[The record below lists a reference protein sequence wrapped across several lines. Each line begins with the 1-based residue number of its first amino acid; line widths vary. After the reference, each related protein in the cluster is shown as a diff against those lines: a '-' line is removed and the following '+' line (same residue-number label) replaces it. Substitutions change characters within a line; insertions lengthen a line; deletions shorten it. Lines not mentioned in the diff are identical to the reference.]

1 MGTSTSSAGAGA
13 GSPFDPPWLDGAGDG
28 IDQSNSDAQ
37 LQPSGEG
44 TNDSAAEPSED
55 TASDSGSLHSEHGEV
70 ATPGIAPPGRYKDAR
85 RLMGRFIRSG
95 DRSDIGRAVGSMVNK
110 GMGGPSRAAGRM
122 KTSAVAAAALGG
134 FLAAAREGTNPN
146 IAEWVESAR
155 ARGLSARDAA
165 LEVIQQLAPE
175 GGSVDEESAK
185 HAMNQAI
192 IHLYDVDPTADILA
206 MSDEQIASV
215 MGYTLAFDVFNRIQ
229 LELGRVFEKLKYS
242 AQLVHQRLGEVQDYI
257 LVVVGDAMKAAR
269 SGGHMRSVQD
279 IAKLALRNTL
289 NVFGAQ

>member
-13 GSPFDPPWLDGAGDG
+13 GSPFDPPWLDSAGDG

-37 LQPSGEG
+37 LQPSDAGDSTTEPAKDS
-44 TNDSAAEPSED
+44 TNDSS
-55 TASDSGSLHSEHGEV
+55 SLHSEQGEI
-70 ATPGIAPPGRYKDAR
+70 TSPGTAPPGRYKDAR

-95 DRSDIGRAVGSMVNK
+95 DQNDIGRAVGSMVNK

-122 KTSAVAAAALGG
+122 KTSAIAAAALGG

-155 ARGLSARDAA
+155 ARGLTARDAA
-165 LEVIQQLAPE
+165 LEVIQQLAPD

-185 HAMNQAI
+185 HSMNQAI
-192 IHLYDVDPTADILA
+192 IHLYDIDPTADILA

-242 AQLVHQRLGEVQDYI
+242 AQVVHQRLGEVQDYL

-269 SGGHMRSVQD
+269 SGGRMRSVQD
-279 IAKLALRNTL
+279 IAKHALRNTL
-289 NVFGAQ
+289 DVFGAQ

>member
-13 GSPFDPPWLDGAGDG
+13 GSPFDPPWLDSAGDG

-37 LQPSGEG
+37 LQPSDAGDSTTEPAKDS
-44 TNDSAAEPSED
+44 TNDSSSLYSEQ
-55 TASDSGSLHSEHGEV
+55 GEV
-70 ATPGIAPPGRYKDAR
+70 TSPGTAPPGRYKDAR

-95 DRSDIGRAVGSMVNK
+95 DRNDIGRAVGSMVNK

-122 KTSAVAAAALGG
+122 KTSAIAAAALGG

-155 ARGLSARDAA
+155 ARGLTARDAA
-165 LEVIQQLAPE
+165 LEVIQQLAPD

-185 HAMNQAI
+185 HSMNQAI

-242 AQLVHQRLGEVQDYI
+242 AQVVHHRLGEVQDYL
-257 LVVVGDAMKAAR
+257 LVVVGDAMKVAR
-269 SGGHMRSVQD
+269 SGGRMRSVQD
-279 IAKLALRNTL
+279 IAKHALRNTL
-289 NVFGAQ
+289 DVFGAQ